1 MDTASMLN
9 TMSFYCQPI
18 LPLVYDESMSY
29 YETLCKVVGQ
39 LNNTGETVNKLNEGL
54 TNEISD
60 RQAADAALDE
70 RIKAIEETNQRTHF
84 IKVDTIGHLLTPDLT
99 RENLSQWIQDGD
111 LIVMLYAPDEL
122 ENSWAVATN
131 YRCLGA
137 SGADTMQLSFY
148 VPISITNNAGKSGLD
163 VSQEVVVISLPVGA
177 LTNQWVV
184 RSITS
189 TIPKTNADGFVN
201 LMATVGDTGE
211 VTCDVSPVAI
221 IDDLR
226 NQHSGTNQ
234 YAVAVNARLTYDG
247 KQYHSAS
254 AVVKSDTS
262 GTGTVRVAFER
273 DAGVYA
279 ENGVRQMNAETIFL
293 VGNANTDA
301 WSVETIDHR
310 TFDFTR
316 YEGFQFTRG
325 ANNVITANDESTP
338 NAVWAQYHSDTSGKI
353 YQNLPVRLIDTV
365 DNAEYWNGTFDIYN
379 DKHMTFTFV
388 TSNYATASDKMLV
401 RVIELSADADTT
413 AWKYGVKEFT
423 LPLEAADATT
433 YVDFWVAGSETYDSA
448 LKAYTVPVAS
458 NSTYAT
464 IFALVKSGKRVV
476 ARLYE
481 DAEKTTLGGSS
492 IGVTIGGDETDGDV
506 SFQFLRSASNF
517 LGFNSVADYLLVSK
531 TNESTS
537 MLFAVNSFLLPTPN
551 PDGSDNGK
559 IPAVN
564 GNKWGLKTGNTVVNV
579 KDYGAK
585 GDGVSD
591 DTAAIQAAIDEAVST
606 LKMVVYIPAGTYI
619 ITTPLLVQ
627 TYSDSNTSIDGVKWW
642 EGRAPSLVGENK
654 STSIIKKTGDGKRTM
669 PNTETWPNGWGDI
682 DSVIVLGRKDGAEQ
696 GTGAVIANL
705 NIKNASPATEHWGIY
720 GDRSRCLIE
729 HCNVRTGSHGIRL
742 HSFFNRLSDIYL
754 VCSSEAVHIDYGTS
768 TVLERIYCNGVTN
781 PYIIKSAYTTL
792 QEMCCDGG
800 KGTIFDINGNGLV
813 LNGCAAE
820 SPEAEKFISVGADS
834 NVTVNGF
841 YGWRQTSG
849 VPLHVSNNASVTVCG
864 LELLERSSDVYN
876 NTSLIST
883 GASSIISVAL
893 IGFSIIRTA
902 GRVGQL
908 PKLFSVLPN
917 AQSKIFLATDGLN
930 GYFYPTE
937 AGLVPYDGYAAGN
950 RQYLSDAVLL
960 AGQGGQLDAS
970 KYYIGMPVWHAADGR
985 PKWWTGSDWW
995 TPVASP
1001 ITPADTSFIKPAEGH
1016 YEQQPNFTNKAN
1028 QDDPDFKLQTRLNGS
1043 GAETTDVRDYKVET
1057 TGYIACK
1064 SGDVIRVRCTDGSF
1078 ASGAGAVWPIAVQYN
1093 STKASIGAVTYKET
1107 TGTSY
1112 DAQFDDDYKGFKI
1125 TIRAV
1130 NAMYI
1135 RVVGNGDPSGFIVTV
1150 NEEIAYKQVW
1160 VGAPM
1165 QFGDEVKQN
1174 MSNVFIKSPNGTL
1187 YTVSVDDNGILSAT
1201 LFSQGGA

>member
-54 TNEISD
+54 TAEISN
-60 RQAADAALDE
+60 RQTADAALDE
-70 RIKAIEETNQRTHF
+70 RIKAIEETNQRIHF

-131 YRCLGA
+131 YRCLGTP
-137 SGADTMQLSFY
+137 GADTMQLSFY

-189 TIPKTNADGFVN
+189 TIPKTNAAGFVN

-262 GTGTVRVAFER
+262 GTGTVRVAFES
-273 DAGVYA
+273 DGGVYA
-279 ENGVRQMNAETIFL
+279 ENGVRQMNTETIFL
-293 VGNANTDA
+293 VGNAKTDA
-301 WSVETIDHR
+301 WSVVTIDHR
-310 TFDFTR
+310 AFDFIR

-338 NAVWAQYHSDTSGKI
+338 NAVWAQYQSGTSGKL

-401 RVIELSADADTT
+401 RVIELSADVDTT

-423 LPLEAADATT
+423 LPLDGSNDVVTYTASKIGEGEYSAAKHRTE
-433 YVDFWVAGSETYDSA
+433 YQVDFTETTANIIAAIESGKKVILRVDLKDPDSNETYPIYFASGYTRVDPYTNSA
-448 LKAYTVPVAS
+448 HY
-458 NSTYAT
+458 
-464 IFALVKSGKRVV
+464 IFTG
-476 ARLYE
+476 
-481 DAEKTTLGGSS
+481 TLGGDQFTLELNSLLQHATF
-492 IGVTIGGDETDGDV
+492 VTYGYI
-506 SFQFLRSASNF
+506 
-517 LGFNSVADYLLVSK
+517 
-531 TNESTS
+531 
-537 MLFAVNSFLLPTPN
+537 LPEPN

-559 IPAVN
+559 IPTIN
-564 GNKWGLKTGNTVVNV
+564 GKEWVLKPGNTVVNV

-585 GDGVSD
+585 GDGVTD

-606 LKMVVYIPAGTYI
+606 LKMVVYVPAGTYI

-682 DSVIVLGRKDGAEQ
+682 DSVIILGREDGAEQ

-705 NIKNASPATEHWGIY
+705 NIKNASSAADHWGIY

-849 VPLHVSNNASVTVCG
+849 VPLHVSNNATVTVCG

-883 GASSIISVAL
+883 GTSSIISVAL

-902 GRVGQL
+902 GRDGQL
-908 PKLFSVLPN
+908 PKLFSVVPN

-950 RQYLSDAVLL
+950 RQYLSDTVML

-970 KYYIGMPVWHAADGR
+970 KYYIGMSVWHAADGK

-995 TPVASP
+995 APVAAP
-1001 ITPADTSFIKPAEGH
+1001 ITPADTSFIKPSEGH

-1093 STKASIGAVTYKET
+1093 SAKASIGAVTYKET

-1125 TIRAV
+1125 TIHAV

-1160 VGAPM
+1160 VGTPM

-1187 YTVSVDDNGILSAT
+1187 YTVSVDDNGTLSAT